1 MEARTDCQI
10 ELSDPH
16 RLFLYGQVNGPTA
29 EYFSYFRPRWPEASE
44 VQNPSAGAGS
54 GLVSDPDSSPRNR
67 MGNFRTACGGRLLID
82 QRVLPVI

>member
-10 ELSDPH
+10 ELSDPR
-16 RLFLYGQVNGPTA
+16 RLFLYGQVNAATA
-29 EYFSYFRPRWPEASE
+29 RYFSYFRSRWPEASD

-54 GLVSDPDSSPRNR
+54 GLVSDPDSSPQNR
-67 MGNFRTACGGRLLID
+67 MGSFRTAWGGRLLID